1 MRVNLHIP
9 CIYLWDDSRAKM
21 TSMAGHPTISPDMMK
36 LVKTNIFVGATQL
49 KELRKLSRRSLVP
62 VAALIRKAIN
72 ELLEREKKK
81 KP

>member
-1 MRVNLHIP
+1 
-9 CIYLWDDSRAKM
+9 M
-21 TSMAGHPTISPDMMK
+21 TSMAGNPTISPDMK
-36 LVKTNIFVGATQL
+36 LIKTNIFVGATQL

-72 ELLEREKKK
+72 ELLERERKK

>member
-1 MRVNLHIP
+1 
-9 CIYLWDDSRAKM
+9 M
-21 TSMAGHPTISPDMMK
+21 TK

-62 VAALIRKAIN
+62 VAALVRKAIN
-72 ELLEREKKK
+72 ELLERERKK